1 VYGTVRSTYLAN
13 QMPLLATSACNGG
26 VATAAAPPY
35 TNGSYRGNSQ
45 PRIPP
50 CCYDNE
56 SPSDGDSKAT
66 GSIVG
71 HTYQTRE

>member
-1 VYGTVRSTYLAN
+1 LAN
-13 QMPLLATSACNGG
+13 QMPLLSTSACNGG
-26 VATAAAPPY
+26 VAVSSAPPY
-35 TNGSYRGNSQ
+35 TNGSYRGNHGQ

-66 GSIVG
+66 GSVVG
-71 HTYQTRE
+71 HTYQTRKWLQWWR